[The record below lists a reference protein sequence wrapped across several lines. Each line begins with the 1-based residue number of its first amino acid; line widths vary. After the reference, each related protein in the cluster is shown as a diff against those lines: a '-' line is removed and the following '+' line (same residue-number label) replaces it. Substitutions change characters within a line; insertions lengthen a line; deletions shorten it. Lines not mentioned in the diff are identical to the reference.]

1 MSLILF
7 YSKKC
12 QNCEKLAKYIVQSN
26 AGTLLKYVCI
36 DEPNVRRNLPQN
48 VRSVPTIFNPQT
60 GETYSGTSAFKLIE
74 HYFASQVRN
83 SMQVNTQQQQGNR
96 QQQSGNG
103 QQQLGN
109 RQQQLGGRQQQQI
122 ELPARIQQPKQP
134 KQEKEE
140 EDILPFSSEMC
151 SGEEC
156 YSFIGQ
162 ENPLERNFEFLNPNQ
177 AMKFSIDPMKVEES
191 KGRQQPQQQQQS
203 QPNFM
208 ELPRELQA
216 MDIKKSKSGGDF
228 QDKLERFQQE
238 RNTGM
243 PQQLRRF

>member
-26 AGTLLKYVCI
+26 AGSLLKYVCI
-36 DEPNVRRNLPQN
+36 DDPNVRRNLPQG
-48 VRSVPTIFNPQT
+48 VRSVPTIFNPQS

-74 HYFASQVRN
+74 QYFANQVRK
-83 SMQVNTQQQQGNR
+83 SMQETQQPR
-96 QQQSGNG
+96 QNG
-103 QQQLGN
+103 QQP
-109 RQQQLGGRQQQQI
+109 I
-122 ELPARIQQPKQP
+122 ELPAKFQQGQQRQQPQKQ
-134 KQEKEE
+134 QKEE

-162 ENPLERNFEFLNPNQ
+162 ENPLERNFEFLNPDQ
-177 AMKFSIDPMKVEES
+177 AMKFAVDPMKPQN
-191 KGRQQPQQQQQS
+191 KGPQQQQQRQQQG

-238 RNTGM
+238 RNMGM
-243 PQQLRRF
+243 PQQIRRF

>member
-26 AGTLLKYVCI
+26 AGNLLKYACI
-36 DEPNVRRNLPQN
+36 DDPNVRRSLPPT
-48 VRSVPTIFNPQT
+48 VKTVPTIFNPQT
-60 GETYSGTSAFKLIE
+60 NETYSGASAFKLIE
-74 HYFASQVRN
+74 HYFASQIRK
-83 SMQVNTQQQQGNR
+83 SMQEHP
-96 QQQSGNG
+96 QQSQP
-103 QQQLGN
+103 QQ
-109 RQQQLGGRQQQQI
+109 RQDNPK
-122 ELPARIQQPKQP
+122 LPSRIPQNALPQQPQKT
-134 KQEKEE
+134 KQELDD
-140 EDILPFSSEMC
+140 DILPFSSEMC

-162 ENPLERNFEFLNPNQ
+162 ENPLERNYEFLNPEQ
-177 AMKFSIDPMKVEES
+177 AMKFSVDPMKP
-191 KGRQQPQQQQQS
+191 KQAPQGRQQGRAQQG

-208 ELPRELQA
+208 ELPPELQPV
-216 MDIKKSKSGGDF
+216 DIKKGKSGGDF

-238 RNTGM
+238 RNAGM

>member
-26 AGTLLKYVCI
+26 AGNLLRYACI
-36 DEPNVRRNLPQN
+36 DDPNVRRGIPPGIK
-48 VRSVPTIFNPQT
+48 SVPTIFNPQT

-74 HYFASQVRN
+74 QYFASQVRK
-83 SMQVNTQQQQGNR
+83 SMQES
-96 QQQSGNG
+96 QQSN
-103 QQQLGN
+103 QT
-109 RQQQLGGRQQQQI
+109 R
-122 ELPARIQQPKQP
+122 ESPKLPARIPQNAEAKLQPQQKQQQQ
-134 KQEKEE
+134 QEDD
-140 EDILPFSSEMC
+140 DILPFSTEMC

-162 ENPLERNFEFLNPNQ
+162 ENPLERNFEFLNPDQ
-177 AMKFSIDPMKVEES
+177 ALKFSVDPMKP
-191 KGRQQPQQQQQS
+191 KNKQQGHQQGQRQQQG

-208 ELPRELQA
+208 ELPKELQP

-238 RNTGM
+238 RNSGM
-243 PQQLRRF
+243 PQPLRRF

>member
-26 AGTLLKYVCI
+26 AGAMLKYVCI
-36 DEPNVRRNLPQN
+36 DDPNVRRNLPQG

-74 HYFASQVRN
+74 QYFANQVRK
-83 SMQVNTQQQQGNR
+83 SMQDGQPGQPR
-96 QQQSGNG
+96 QQQELPQQRQSQQELPSRIP
-103 QQQLGN
+103 QQQ
-109 RQQQLGGRQQQQI
+109 RQVKKVQ
-122 ELPARIQQPKQP
+122 
-134 KQEKEE
+134 EE

-162 ENPLERNFEFLNPNQ
+162 ENPLERNFEFLNPDQ
-177 AMKFSIDPMKVEES
+177 AMKFAVDPMKPQND
-191 KGRQQPQQQQQS
+191 KKQQQVQQQQTQ
-203 QPNFM
+203 QNFM
-208 ELPRELQA
+208 DLPKELQPV
-216 MDIKKSKSGGDF
+216 DIKKGKSGGDF
-228 QDKLERFQQE
+228 QDKFERFQQE
-238 RNTGM
+238 RQMGM
-243 PQQLRRF
+243 PQQIRRF

>member
-26 AGTLLKYVCI
+26 AGSLLKYVCI
-36 DEPNVRRNLPQN
+36 DDPNVRQNLPQG
-48 VRSVPTIFNPQT
+48 VRSVPTIFNPQS
-60 GETYSGTSAFKLIE
+60 GETYSGVSAFKLIE
-74 HYFASQVRN
+74 QYFANQVRK
-83 SMQVNTQQQQGNR
+83 SMHDNQQPIELPAKFQQQQ
-96 QQQSGNG
+96 QQQ
-103 QQQLGN
+103 QQQP
-109 RQQQLGGRQQQQI
+109 RQQQQ
-122 ELPARIQQPKQP
+122 LRQQQQPRQQKQ
-134 KQEKEE
+134 QQQQSEE

-162 ENPLERNFEFLNPNQ
+162 ENPLERNFEFLNPDQ
-177 AMKFSIDPMKVEES
+177 AMKFSIDPMKPQN
-191 KGRQQPQQQQQS
+191 KQQNKQQEIQQGG

-243 PQQLRRF
+243 PQQIRRF